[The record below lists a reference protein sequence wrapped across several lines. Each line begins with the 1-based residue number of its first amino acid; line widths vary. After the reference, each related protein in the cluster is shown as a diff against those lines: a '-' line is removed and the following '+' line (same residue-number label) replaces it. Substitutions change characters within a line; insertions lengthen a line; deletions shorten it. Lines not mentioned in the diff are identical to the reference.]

1 MANFPVVVSERPQG
15 RGGRLE
21 GPPTNR
27 RVEASDEQLLVEQA
41 KRDPEAFGQLYD
53 IYFTKIYAYIYRK
66 TGDRQTAEDLTA
78 DTFMKALANI
88 KGYKYTGQPFVAWL
102 YRIASNVVT
111 DYYRAHRTTAPL
123 EEGYHLQAGGLTP
136 EEAALQLDD
145 QQAVARA
152 IQTLSP
158 DQQDVVLLRFSAGLR
173 LKEIAQIIGKTEGAV
188 KALMFRA
195 LGGLKAKLTESGVR
209 P

>member
-1 MANFPVVVSERPQG
+1 MP
-15 RGGRLE
+15 
-21 GPPTNR
+21 
-27 RVEASDEQLLVEQA
+27 DEQLLVEQA
-41 KRDPEAFGQLYD
+41 KRDPEAFGHLYD
-53 IYFTKIYAYIYRK
+53 IHFTRIYSYVYRK
-66 TGDRQTAEDLTA
+66 TGDRQVAEDLTS

-88 KGYKYTGQPFVAWL
+88 KGYKHTGQPFVAWL

-111 DYYRAHRTTAPL
+111 DHYRSRRVVSSL
-123 EEGYHLQAGGLTP
+123 DEGVQLAATGTDP
-136 EEAALQLDD
+136 EEAALALDD

-158 DQQDVVLLRFSAGLR
+158 DQQEVVLLRFSAGLR
-173 LKEIAQIIGKTEGAV
+173 LREIAQVVGKTEGAV

-195 LGGLKAKLTESGVR
+195 LGGLKGKLTESGVR

>member
-1 MANFPVVVSERPQG
+1 MER
-15 RGGRLE
+15 
-21 GPPTNR
+21 
-27 RVEASDEQLLVEQA
+27 A
-41 KRDPEAFGQLYD
+41 KRDPEAFGEIYD
-53 IYFTKIYAYIYRK
+53 IHFDRIYAYIYRK
-66 TGDRQTAEDLTA
+66 TGDRQVAEDLTS

-88 KGYKYTGQPFVAWL
+88 KNYKFTGQPFAAWL

-111 DYYRAHRTTAPL
+111 DHYRARRPVTSL
-123 EEGYHLQAGGLTP
+123 DEGLQMPATDTGP
-136 EEAALQLDD
+136 EEAVLHLDD

-158 DQQDVVLLRFSAGLR
+158 DQQDVILLRFTGDLK
-173 LKEIAQIIGKTEGAV
+173 LKEIAQVIGKTEGAV

-195 LGGLKAKLTESGVR
+195 LGSLKGKLMESGVR

>member
-1 MANFPVVVSERPQG
+1 M
-15 RGGRLE
+15 
-21 GPPTNR
+21 
-27 RVEASDEQLLVEQA
+27 LVEQA

-53 IYFTKIYAYIYRK
+53 IYFSKMYAYIYRK
-66 TGDRQTAEDLTA
+66 TNDRQVAEDLTS

-88 KGYKYTGQPFVAWL
+88 KGYKYTGQPFAAWL

-111 DYYRAHRTTAPL
+111 DYYRARRVTAPL
-123 EEGYHLQAGGLTP
+123 DEGMQVAAVGGDP
-136 EEAALQLDD
+136 EEAALLLDD

-158 DQQDVVLLRFSAGLR
+158 DQQDVILLRFSAGMR
-173 LKEIAQIIGKTEGAV
+173 LKEIAKVIGKTEGAV

-195 LGGLKAKLTESGVR
+195 LGGLKGKLTESGVR